1 VFCSIVAGS
10 LPAHRIYEDQDTL
23 AFLDIHPAA
32 AGHTL
37 VVPKTHATDLFT
49 IAPETAAAVMRSAT
63 RVARLLDDVLTP
75 DGLTVIQTNRA
86 AGWQDVFHLHMHL
99 VPRWDTD
106 TLVRPWNPRQPR
118 VPTWRPLPRN
128 CRPGVSRPS
137 RTPHRNQEQPA
148 GLGRDIHP
156 RSNRICRTG
165 TLGGWKG
172 GSSGGG

>member
-1 VFCSIVAGS
+1 MTSHPSAPASRGCVFCSIVAGS

-63 RVARLLDDVLTP
+63 RVARRLDEVLTP

-106 TLVRPWNPRQPR
+106 TLVRPW
-118 VPTWRPLPRN
+118 
-128 CRPGVSRPS
+128 
-137 RTPHRNQEQPA
+137 TPEAAQ
-148 GLGRDIHP
+148 
-156 RSNRICRTG
+156 
-165 TLGGWKG
+165 
-172 GSSGGG
+172 SSDLAAVAAQLQTRR